1 MIGIALLIGA
11 GLIAGTTLL
20 VKYWNKVIGF
30 LKKVIGK
37 LQAKLK
43 VGQKLMGAAV
53 YIRKVG
59 DKIQNRTKHYSKDEV
74 GKWKETIVTYEQEV
88 DEIPEEYRR
97 YATED
102 EDYDLT
108 PELELQLN
116 EA

>member
-11 GLIAGTTLL
+11 SLLVGSTLL
-20 VKYWNKVIGF
+20 VKYWNKVIEF
-30 LKKVIGK
+30 MKKVINK
-37 LQAKLK
+37 LEVKLD
-43 VGQKLMGAAV
+43 VNQKLMGAAI

-59 DKIQNRTKHYSKDEV
+59 DKIQNKTKHYSKNEV
-74 GKWKETIVTYEQEV
+74 GKWKETIVTYEQDV
-88 DEIPEEYRR
+88 NEIPEEYRK
-97 YATED
+97 YASET